1 MDKKEDREIKE
12 KILRLKEQRK
22 ALILSH
28 NYQLGEVQDIADFV
42 GDSLDLSQ
50 KASQTNAKVIVFCGV
65 HFMAETA
72 SLLCPDKVV
81 LLPDE
86 NAGCPMA
93 EMATAADLREKKK
106 YSPEASVVCYINST
120 AEVKAESDICC
131 TSSNALKVV
140 ATLPEEKPILF
151 VPDRYLGSYVS
162 TKSRR
167 KVILW
172 PGYCPTHLRI
182 TEKDIL
188 KLKEHHPEA
197 KVIVHPECRS
207 EVVALADEVL
217 GTGGMLRFVRGS
229 RAKAFI
235 IGTEIGIIY
244 RMRKENPSKQ
254 FIPASDQA
262 ICPDMKLISL
272 EKILWSLEEMAFQ
285 VRVADE
291 LRDAA
296 REAVEKMLRIR

>member
-1 MDKKEDREIKE
+1 
-12 KILRLKEQRK
+12 
-22 ALILSH
+22 
-28 NYQLGEVQDIADFV
+28 
-42 GDSLDLSQ
+42 
-50 KASQTNAKVIVFCGV
+50 
-65 HFMAETA
+65 
-72 SLLCPDKVV
+72 
-81 LLPDE
+81 
-86 NAGCPMA
+86 
-93 EMATAADLREKKK
+93 
-106 YSPEASVVCYINST
+106 VVCYINST

-162 TKSRR
+162 DKSRR
-167 KVILW
+167 EVILW

-197 KVIVHPECRS
+197 KVVVHPECRS
-207 EVVALADEVL
+207 EVVDLADEVL
-217 GTGGMLRFVRGS
+217 GTGGMLRFARES
-229 RAKAFI
+229 KANAFI